1 MFGTAFF
8 MGIVEMD
15 AYTFLQRYA
24 LRTSEPFSPE
34 EVIEA
39 AEVVGITF
47 QEKRAWGGVFHAAHK
62 DGVIQ
67 RAGLF
72 SRKSSNGSVR
82 PGWVRA

>member
-1 MFGTAFF
+1 MS
-8 MGIVEMD
+8 ID

-24 LRTSEPFSPE
+24 LCTPEPFSPE
-34 EVIEA
+34 EVIQA
-39 AEVVGITF
+39 AEVAGISF
-47 QEKRAWGGVFHAAHK
+47 QEKRAWGGVFNAAHK
-62 DGVIQ
+62 DGLIQ